1 MIWKNMASQV
11 YEMVL
16 TYNVVAAGILDEV
29 MAVLSSTDWD
39 TKFPSPAPSPR
50 HHPWNSTGHTV
61 DIPYLLLVQFHQMDK
76 PVKSK
81 KSLYNSHNFL
91 SPHYREDSGHIA
103 AQLSPGKLWELH
115 LCVWIGI
122 RGNRIQREKLSGNG
136 DSGYRL
142 GRCLGIDGFS
152 LRYSCLPPALSTV
165 SHREQKPESTSLREK
180 IHSTVFIKE
189 Q

>member
-103 AQLSPGKLWELH
+103 GWQRLSLESSHLTHLTYHTLFHVVFQEEHYKL
-115 LCVWIGI
+115 
-122 RGNRIQREKLSGNG
+122 LSDEG
-136 DSGYRL
+136 
-142 GRCLGIDGFS
+142 
-152 LRYSCLPPALSTV
+152 
-165 SHREQKPESTSLREK
+165 EQKKSYLRLRETQSFYSRNEEE
-180 IHSTVFIKE
+180 ISGQHTELPIGE
-189 Q
+189 